1 MAIMACLLKAS
12 AGSQTVPGLRS
23 FIIAQDSGNCERWL
37 AAPEH
42 RPQLPGMTYFNRS
55 DAGAHEVAMA
65 VNTERFFQE
74 YFGATTGEYRG
85 SEISKESG

>member
-1 MAIMACLLKAS
+1 
-12 AGSQTVPGLRS
+12 
-23 FIIAQDSGNCERWL
+23 
-37 AAPEH
+37 
-42 RPQLPGMTYFNRS
+42 MTYFNRS